1 MATSLG
7 KAGYL
12 LLSAVTALELRNY
25 ALDRTSDTTED
36 TVIGDSWKTRKA
48 TLNDW
53 SVSADMFWDPL
64 DPGQSAAA
72 TGIEAGTRNHRQS
85 LPVWRRLR
93 CDLLH
98 RARYRHQP
106 RRVRSARRHGGTFF
120 CLRRNRRT
128 HDGNRITRIT

>member
-36 TVIGDSWKTRKA
+36 TVIGDLWKTRKA

-72 TGIEAGTRNHRQS
+72 TGIEAGTAITVNLYPSGAGSAATYYTGLAIVTS
-85 LPVWRRLR
+85 LG
-93 CDLLH
+93 
-98 RARYRHQP
+98 A
-106 RRVRSARRHGGTFF
+106 SAA
-120 CLRRNRRT
+120 
-128 HDGNRITRIT
+128 HDGMVERSFACEGTGALTTATV